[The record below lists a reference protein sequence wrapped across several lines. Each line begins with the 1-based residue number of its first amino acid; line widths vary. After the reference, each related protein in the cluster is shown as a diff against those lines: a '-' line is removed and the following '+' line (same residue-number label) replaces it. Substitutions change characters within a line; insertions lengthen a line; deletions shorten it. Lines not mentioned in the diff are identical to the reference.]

1 MMKRILVGAA
11 LLVTVAVS
19 APGLPAPAQAGH
31 WTDAFHRHWRTDR
44 EAGETHI
51 TLKDHMPWGSYWR
64 SAPADARVEW
74 SSRLPHFEWD
84 YWDAHQQDDC
94 YDTGYYRQVTMCITW
109 RWGDAPCGEMGGS
122 TIEGDP
128 THWYSLWINVNPKPG
143 CTDWGWNYNNLRFIA
158 CHEMGHAIGLGH
170 RFDTQWSCMWPNMDY
185 LSYSPDGHDIE
196 HASFIYDNEEWSF
209 EHCWYVNEEDYCA
222 VRPMDVPTEGTR
234 VEPKHV
240 EHELGPFVPQ
250 KGRTIFQDAIY
261 VWPYNDIMAIFG
273 AAKFEEVSVLYGGVL
288 LHRK

>member
-1 MMKRILVGAA
+1 
-11 LLVTVAVS
+11 
-19 APGLPAPAQAGH
+19 
-31 WTDAFHRHWRTDR
+31 
-44 EAGETHI
+44 
-51 TLKDHMPWGSYWR
+51 
-64 SAPADARVEW
+64 
-74 SSRLPHFEWD
+74 
-84 YWDAHQQDDC
+84 
-94 YDTGYYRQVTMCITW
+94 
-109 RWGDAPCGEMGGS
+109 
-122 TIEGDP
+122 
-128 THWYSLWINVNPKPG
+128 
-143 CTDWGWNYNNLRFIA
+143 
-158 CHEMGHAIGLGH
+158 
-170 RFDTQWSCMWPNMDY
+170 MWPNMDY

-240 EHELGPFVPQ
+240 EHELGPFMPQ